1 MKTTVITSTVLVDK
15 GDIASM
21 EQIEQRLSCIGTTN
35 MVAFDTSVDKKT
47 CVFNTII
54 KLPE

>member
-15 GDIASM
+15 GDIPAM
-21 EQIEQRLSCIGTTN
+21 EQIEQRLSSIGTTN
-35 MVAFDTSVDKKT
+35 MVAFDISCNKKT

-54 KLPE
+54 RIPE